1 MSVAVRAIQGDDL
14 PAVGEFLHSH
24 LNSRISAQAWAA
36 APVVPW
42 QTPAP
47 NYGFLLEDGN
57 TLVGAM
63 LAFYS
68 IRTIDG
74 VDEPF
79 CNLGAWCV
87 REDYRAHSIRMMK
100 AVLDQKG
107 FTLTD
112 LSPSGTVVPLNERLK
127 FQHLDTTTALIPGL
141 PYPTLPGRIQIST
154 DPADIQRK
162 LTGGQLK
169 IYLDH
174 ANAAAANHLLLTRE
188 NETCYVIYRR
198 DRRKGLPVFAS
209 ILYVGNPDLF
219 AAAVPQLSR
228 HLLFRHGILATLAE
242 LRVVTYRPRFSKL
255 LSAPRRKMFKSSH
268 LKPEQIDNLYS
279 ELVCVAW

>member
-14 PAVGEFLHSH
+14 PAVGEFLHTY
-24 LNSRISAQAWAA
+24 LNPRISAQAWAA
-36 APVVPW
+36 APIVPW
-42 QTPAP
+42 QTPDP
-47 NYGFLLEDGN
+47 NHGFLLEDGN
-57 TLVGAM
+57 NLVGAM

-68 IRTIDG
+68 VRTING

-87 REDYRAHSIRMMK
+87 REEYRAHSIRMIK

-107 FTLTD
+107 YTLTD
-112 LSPSGTVVPLNERLK
+112 LSPSGAVVPLNKRLK

-141 PYPTLPGRIQIST
+141 PYPMLSRQIRISS
-154 DPADIQRK
+154 DRAHIQRR
-162 LTGGQLK
+162 LTGAQLK

-174 ANAAAANHLLLTRE
+174 ANAAAANHLLLMRD

-198 DRRKGLPVFAS
+198 DRRKNLPVFAS
-209 ILYVGNPDLF
+209 ILHVSNPHLF
-219 AAAVPQLSR
+219 ATAIPHLSR
-228 HLLFRHGILATLAE
+228 YLLFRHGILATLAE

-255 LSAPRRKMFKSSH
+255 LSKPRPKMFKSSH
-268 LKPEQIDNLYS
+268 LNPEQIDNLYS